1 MATTTGG
8 VLIVDDEFLIQEL
21 WSISIECMGLNVC
34 GRAATAEHAIKL
46 ATELRPDLVLM
57 DMRLQG
63 DGDGVDA
70 AIAINA
76 AVGAKIIFVT
86 GSRETTTL
94 ERIKTDHPAAV
105 LFKPVADSQLRT
117 VVRSILAN

>member
-1 MATTTGG
+1 MTNLTGG

-21 WSISIECMGLNVC
+21 WAISIEHMGLRVC
-34 GRAATAEHAIKL
+34 GRASTAEHAIEL
-46 ATELRPDLVLM
+46 ARQLRPELVLM

-63 DGDGVDA
+63 EQDGVDA

-76 AVGAKIIFVT
+76 DVGSKIIFVT
-86 GSRETTTL
+86 GSRETL
-94 ERIKTDHPAAV
+94 NRIKTDHPAAV